1 MAAGSLVSTVL
12 SAFTNHA
19 PRAQGPGRQL
29 QATACSACSTSA
41 CSNKFNKPGII
52 LININITLIKM
63 ATTVIIGRAPALPAL
78 PLPTPLYWQH
88 YHNDYDTFDNIFLKF
103 LQD

>member
-1 MAAGSLVSTVL
+1 MAAGSLVSAVF
-12 SAFTNHA
+12 AFTNHV

-29 QATACSACSTSA
+29 QATACSACSKSA

-78 PLPTPLYWQH
+78 PLPTPLTEV
-88 YHNDYDTFDNIFLKF
+88 N
-103 LQD
+103 

>member
-1 MAAGSLVSTVL
+1 MAHGTAGSLVSTVL

-29 QATACSACSTSA
+29 QATACSA

-78 PLPTPLYWQH
+78 LLPTPLH
-88 YHNDYDTFDNIFLKF
+88 LDAFIC
-103 LQD
+103 